1 MRTSFVNRRSHNQ
14 MLQDNHPS
22 MKRFILCMIL
32 SISSIL
38 FSFSENRMGEITL
51 ITDTYDFG
59 SFPQKQ
65 VHGVVFIFRNTGTA
79 PVVIQSASATCSCTS
94 VTYSSKPVLPGHK
107 GYITV
112 WFNGTLTTLGHFSK
126 TVDINFNASNGLVRV
141 TITGEVLQ
149 DKARS
154 KSTKR

>member
-1 MRTSFVNRRSHNQ
+1 
-14 MLQDNHPS
+14 
-22 MKRFILCMIL
+22 MIL

>member
-1 MRTSFVNRRSHNQ
+1 
-14 MLQDNHPS
+14 
-22 MKRFILCMIL
+22 MIL

-51 ITDTYDFG
+51 LTDTYDFG

-126 TVDINFNASNGLVRV
+126 TVDINSNASNGLVRV
-141 TITGEVLQ
+141 TITGEVLHNS
-149 DKARS
+149 A
-154 KSTKR
+154 TKRSRQR

>member
-38 FSFSENRMGEITL
+38 LSFCGNKMGEITL
-51 ITDTYDFG
+51 LTDTYDFG

-126 TVDINFNASNGLVRV
+126 TVDINSNASNGLVRV

>member
-1 MRTSFVNRRSHNQ
+1 
-14 MLQDNHPS
+14 
-22 MKRFILCMIL
+22 MIL

-38 FSFSENRMGEITL
+38 FSFSENKMGEITL
-51 ITDTYDFG
+51 LTDTYDFG

-65 VHGVVFIFRNTGTA
+65 VRGVVFVFRNTGSA
-79 PVVIQSASATCSCTS
+79 PVVIQSTSTACGCTS

-107 GYITV
+107 GYVTV